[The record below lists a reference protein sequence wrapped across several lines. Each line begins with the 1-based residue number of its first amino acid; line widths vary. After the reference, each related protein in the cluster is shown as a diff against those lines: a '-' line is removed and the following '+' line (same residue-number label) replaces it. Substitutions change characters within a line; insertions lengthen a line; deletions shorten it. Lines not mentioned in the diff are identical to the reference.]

1 MSRIV
6 FKQMNFKKL
15 AYKIHTYISLIFCI
29 PFIIVCLSG
38 SLLVYKDEIN
48 DILSPDA
55 VNVSLPSGQQNSR
68 LGFDE
73 LRRII
78 SAKFPDYEIV
88 GWNIDKNLQKS
99 DKIWLIKHNG
109 KEWEYIYLDA
119 FSGEIK
125 SEPTPHDSG
134 FMGVLVELHENLLFE
149 ERGQIFVG
157 VVGVIAFVIAISG
170 FIVYR
175 NFWKN
180 LFKLR
185 FTRLAIFM
193 SDIHKFI
200 GVFSTPIMLII
211 ALSGA
216 WWELRFL
223 FSKPFDTSE
232 FTINSQIYNKNL
244 SLDEIA
250 QKAKTDL
257 PNFELH
263 YISLPFRNAADIS
276 LFGYK
281 RGQNFLY
288 NEYSSMLTYSRQNA
302 NLLQIK
308 DIDEADITERFL
320 ATFRKAHFGYYNQI
334 TKFIWF
340 LVGLTPL
347 ILSVSG
353 IYLWIKR
360 SNFKKRKNE
369 R

>member
-1 MSRIV
+1 
-6 FKQMNFKKL
+6 
-15 AYKIHTYISLIFCI
+15 
-29 PFIIVCLSG
+29 
-38 SLLVYKDEIN
+38 
-48 DILSPDA
+48 
-55 VNVSLPSGQQNSR
+55 
-68 LGFDE
+68 
-73 LRRII
+73 
-78 SAKFPDYEIV
+78 
-88 GWNIDKNLQKS
+88 
-99 DKIWLIKHNG
+99 
-109 KEWEYIYLDA
+109 
-119 FSGEIK
+119 
-125 SEPTPHDSG
+125 
-134 FMGVLVELHENLLFE
+134 
-149 ERGQIFVG
+149 
-157 VVGVIAFVIAISG
+157 
-170 FIVYR
+170 
-175 NFWKN
+175 
-180 LFKLR
+180 
-185 FTRLAIFM
+185 
-193 SDIHKFI
+193 
-200 GVFSTPIMLII
+200 MLII